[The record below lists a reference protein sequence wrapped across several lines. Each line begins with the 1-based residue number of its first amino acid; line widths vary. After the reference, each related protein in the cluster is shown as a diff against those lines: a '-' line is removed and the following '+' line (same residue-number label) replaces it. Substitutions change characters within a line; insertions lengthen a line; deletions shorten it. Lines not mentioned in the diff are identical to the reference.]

1 MSPWPSYTEVHILQR
16 SFDRHARFDIA
27 TVNLRAFG
35 QANSEAG
42 DVIIEHAFVRVFS
55 SIFGTI
61 VNLLFSAWIAWSHK

>member
-1 MSPWPSYTEVHILQR
+1 M
-16 SFDRHARFDIA
+16 A

-35 QANSEAG
+35 QANWEAG
-42 DVIIEHAFVRVFS
+42 DVIIEHPFVRVFS